1 MADPRVTNPWSQGV
15 FKASVVLFLIGVA
28 FSAGGALTV
37 VNLHVRDTGIHGD
50 SAKILEELY
59 RSRRLICSMLEQ
71 TNALADMPD
80 ITIPKIV
87 TPDCPVVVQL
97 LSNDD

>member
-1 MADPRVTNPWSQGV
+1 MADPRVTSPWSQGV

-37 VNLHVRDTGIHGD
+37 VNLHVRNEGIHGD

-59 RSRRLICSMLEQ
+59 RSRSLICSVLEQ

-87 TPDCPVVVQL
+87 TPDCPVVQAS
-97 LSNDD
+97 SNDD